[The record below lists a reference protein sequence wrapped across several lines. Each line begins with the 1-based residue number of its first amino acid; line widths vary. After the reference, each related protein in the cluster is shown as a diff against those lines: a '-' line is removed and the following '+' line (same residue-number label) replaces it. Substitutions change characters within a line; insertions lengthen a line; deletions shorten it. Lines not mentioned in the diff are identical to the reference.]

1 MEHANILIVED
12 EAIVAEDLRMTVTDL
27 GYTVVGRGS
36 SADEAVTKA
45 LKLKPDLILM
55 DIVLKGDKTGIDA
68 SCEIKERIDVPI
80 IFLTAY
86 SDIELIDKALTAKPH
101 AYIVKPF
108 QAKQLLASIEMA
120 LYKSQME
127 RRLRDAKEW
136 ITTTLDSIGDA
147 VIATDTEGVIQF
159 MNPVAETLTGWDE
172 GDAVGKHFEDVF
184 KAVHEVT
191 GRSIESPVA
200 KVLKESSVVKLADST
215 ILIARDGRELPI
227 DDSSAPIR
235 DHNGNITGVV
245 LVFHDITERRQAESA
260 LRASEQ
266 FNSSMLTN
274 SPNPVLVT
282 NPDSSVRYANPA
294 LEELTGFSAAELIG
308 VKAPYPWWTREMRA
322 SMLQGVGIEMEL
334 EMQSNEIPDGAVVV
348 ATGGKTSMAEEF
360 FCKKNGER
368 FWVEI
373 TSTPV
378 TSNGMTRYHLS
389 NWVDITERKAAEAK
403 INKLN
408 EELEHRVEQRTLEL
422 KCTHDQLEVT
432 RGQFY
437 QAQKMES
444 LGILAGGIA
453 HDFNNLLTVILGN
466 LSLAKMMPDNRAK
479 TLDILAESEK
489 ASLQAKKLTQQLL
502 TFSKGGAPVKTPVPI
517 KKIISDSADFAMRG
531 SNVRSEISIP
541 DDLWHVEAD
550 EGQINQV
557 ISNMVINA
565 TQAMPDGGTVQV
577 QCENA
582 VIESGTALPLD
593 PGKYVRISIKDHGT
607 GISEEHANKIFDP
620 FFTTKPKGSGLGLA
634 TAYTIVNRHNGHI
647 GVKSEVNSGTTF
659 NIHLP
664 ACKNGASGDTIMEEK
679 HEKQISVD
687 NPSETQ
693 RILVMDDETDIRNL
707 VGDVLTHFGH
717 NVEFASD
724 GTAAIELYR
733 SAMDS
738 EKPFDAVIMDLTI
751 PGGVGGKEAIKE
763 LIEIDP
769 EVRAI
774 VSSGYSNDPIMA
786 DFKSYGFKGVVAK
799 PYEIR
804 ELVETLNHVIA
815 GD

>member
-1 MEHANILIVED
+1 
-12 EAIVAEDLRMTVTDL
+12 
-27 GYTVVGRGS
+27 
-36 SADEAVTKA
+36 
-45 LKLKPDLILM
+45 
-55 DIVLKGDKTGIDA
+55 
-68 SCEIKERIDVPI
+68 
-80 IFLTAY
+80 
-86 SDIELIDKALTAKPH
+86 
-101 AYIVKPF
+101 
-108 QAKQLLASIEMA
+108 
-120 LYKSQME
+120 
-127 RRLRDAKEW
+127 
-136 ITTTLDSIGDA
+136 
-147 VIATDTEGVIQF
+147 
-159 MNPVAETLTGWDE
+159 
-172 GDAVGKHFEDVF
+172 
-184 KAVHEVT
+184 
-191 GRSIESPVA
+191 
-200 KVLKESSVVKLADST
+200 
-215 ILIARDGRELPI
+215 
-227 DDSSAPIR
+227 
-235 DHNGNITGVV
+235 
-245 LVFHDITERRQAESA
+245 
-260 LRASEQ
+260 
-266 FNSSMLTN
+266 
-274 SPNPVLVT
+274 
-282 NPDSSVRYANPA
+282 
-294 LEELTGFSAAELIG
+294 
-308 VKAPYPWWTREMRA
+308 
-322 SMLQGVGIEMEL
+322 
-334 EMQSNEIPDGAVVV
+334 
-348 ATGGKTSMAEEF
+348 
-360 FCKKNGER
+360 
-368 FWVEI
+368 
-373 TSTPV
+373 
-378 TSNGMTRYHLS
+378 
-389 NWVDITERKAAEAK
+389 
-403 INKLN
+403 
-408 EELEHRVEQRTLEL
+408 
-422 KCTHDQLEVT
+422 
-432 RGQFY
+432 
-437 QAQKMES
+437 
-444 LGILAGGIA
+444 
-453 HDFNNLLTVILGN
+453 
-466 LSLAKMMPDNRAK
+466 
-479 TLDILAESEK
+479 
-489 ASLQAKKLTQQLL
+489 
-502 TFSKGGAPVKTPVPI
+502 
-517 KKIISDSADFAMRG
+517 
-531 SNVRSEISIP
+531 
-541 DDLWHVEAD
+541 
-550 EGQINQV
+550 
-557 ISNMVINA
+557 MVINA

>member
-36 SADEAVTKA
+36 SADEAVAKT

-68 SCEIKERIDVPI
+68 SCKIKKRMDVPI

-86 SDIELIDKALTAKPH
+86 SDIELIDKALAAKPH

-120 LYKSQME
+120 LYKSRME
-127 RRLRDAKEW
+127 RRLREAKEW
-136 ITTTLDSIGDA
+136 IATTLDSIGDA
-147 VIATDTEGVIQF
+147 VIATDTEGIIQF

-184 KAVHEVT
+184 KAVQEET
-191 GRSIESPVA
+191 GSSIESPVT
-200 KVLKESSVVKLADST
+200 KVLKEGSVAKLTDST
-215 ILIARDGRELPI
+215 ILISRDGLELPI

-235 DHNGNITGVV
+235 DHNGDITGVV

-260 LRASEQ
+260 LRVSEQ

-282 NPDSSVRYANPA
+282 NPDSSIQYANPA
-294 LEELTGFSAAELIG
+294 FEELTGFSAAKLIG

-322 SMLQGVGIEMEL
+322 SMKQGVKT
-334 EMQSNEIPDGAVVV
+334 EMQSHEIPGGAVVV
-348 ATGGKTSMAEEF
+348 ATGCKTSMAEEF

-378 TSNGMTRYHLS
+378 TSNGMTQYHLS

-466 LSLAKMMPDNRAK
+466 LSLAKMIPDNRDK

-517 KKIISDSADFAMRG
+517 KKIISDSAGFAMRG

-541 DDLWHVEAD
+541 NNLWHVEVD

-582 VIESGTALPLD
+582 VIETGTALPLD
-593 PGKYVRISIKDHGT
+593 PGRYVQISIKDHGT
-607 GISEEHANKIFDP
+607 GISEEHAHKIFDP

-634 TAYTIVNRHNGHI
+634 TAYTIVKRHNGHI
-647 GVKSEVNSGTTF
+647 GVESKVGSGTTF

-664 ACKNGASGDTIMEEK
+664 ACKNGASGDIIMEEK

-687 NPSETQ
+687 NSSETQ
-693 RILVMDDETDIRNL
+693 KILVMDDETDIRNL

-724 GTAAIELYR
+724 GAAAIKLYQ
-733 SAMDS
+733 SAVDS
-738 EKPFDAVIMDLTI
+738 EKPFNVVIMDLTI

-763 LIEIDP
+763 LLEIDP
-769 EVRAI
+769 DVRAI

-804 ELVETLNHVIA
+804 ELVNTLNQVIA